1 MKKVYITEAQ
11 AELIVNHI
19 KNEKTINE
27 SWKDVVLGVAL
38 LAGISLTGHNKAQ
51 AQTALEDSKVLAQVQ
66 SVLQDERL
74 SKVVDSLESAG
85 LNNAEEYIKKNARK
99 IEKKFDQAS
108 VRVKGVKGGVK
119 VYYGDEVKKVEVSKY
134 PELVKKLKA
143 GYAITE
149 ISQDTIRQIMTDTV
163 QGESVVDT
171 LKLPYNVGDLFGS
184 GKFVLSQDGK
194 TSIKEILDSL
204 QSQGYSVIGVNIES
218 STDKQRVSDDLNR
231 KVGDLGY
238 KTGNEGLSQVRN
250 DQIKKVLLD
259 LGVDTTLIKQTVKFN
274 EGRGKL
280 GAVNPQD
287 ASARYVTLQIDMIK
301 IADEAPEDK
310 VITTVEEVIA
320 YNFELARVTSKR
332 FSIRLPKMSVNPS
345 GGKKGKCN
353 NSSCPSFK

>member
-19 KNEKTINE
+19 KNEKAINE

-51 AQTALEDSKVLAQVQ
+51 AQSALEDSKVLTQVQ

-74 SKVVDSLESAG
+74 SKVVDSLEAAG
-85 LNNAEEYIKKNARK
+85 LNNAEEFIKKNATK
-99 IEKKFDQAS
+99 IEDRFDRAS

-119 VYYGDEVKKVEVSKY
+119 VYYGDEVKEKEVSNY
-134 PELVKKLKA
+134 TELAKKLKS
-143 GYAITE
+143 GYAISE

-163 QGESVVDT
+163 QGEAVVDT
-171 LKLPYNVGDLFGS
+171 LKLPYNVGDMFGA

-194 TSIKEILDSL
+194 TSIKDILDSL
-204 QSQGYSVIGVNIES
+204 QSQRYSVIGIHIES
-218 STDKQRVSDDLNR
+218 STDKQRVSDDLNKR
-231 KVGDLGY
+231 VSDLGY
-238 KTGNEGLSQVRN
+238 KTSNEGLSQVRN

-259 LGVDTTLIKQTVKFN
+259 LGIDASMIKQTVLFN

-287 ASARYVTLQIDMIK
+287 ASARYVTLEVDMIK
-301 IADEAPEDK
+301 IEDSAPEDEI
-310 VITTVEEVIA
+310 ITTVEEVIA
-320 YNFELARVTSKR
+320 YNFKVAKVMGKKFTL
-332 FSIRLPKMSVNPS
+332 RLPSMSVNPKN
-345 GGKKGKCN
+345 GKKGKCN
-353 NSSCPSFK
+353 STTCPSFK

>member
-1 MKKVYITEAQ
+1 MKKVYITEKQAQ
-11 AELIVNHI
+11 LIVNYV
-19 KNEKTINE
+19 KSEKTIDE
-27 SWKDVVLGVAL
+27 SWKEVVLSVAL
-38 LAGISLTGHNKAQ
+38 LAGINLTGHNKAQ
-51 AQTALEDSKVLAQVQ
+51 AQSALEDEKVLTKVQ
-66 SVLQDERL
+66 SVLQDDRL

-85 LNNAEEYIKKNARK
+85 LKNAEEYIKKNANK
-99 IEKKFDQAS
+99 IEKRFDQAS

-119 VYYGDEVKKVEVSKY
+119 VYYGDETKEVKASNY
-134 PELVKKLKA
+134 TELAKKLKS

-149 ISQDTIRQIMTDTV
+149 ISQDTIKKIMTDTV

-171 LKLPYNVGDLFGS
+171 LKLPYNVGDLFGA

-204 QSQGYSVIGVNIES
+204 QSQGYSVIGVHVES
-218 STDKQRVSDDLNR
+218 STDKQRVSDDLN
-231 KVGDLGY
+231 KKIGDLGY

-259 LGVDTTLIKQTVKFN
+259 LGIDTSMIKQTVLFN

-287 ASARYVTLQIDMIK
+287 ASARYVTLQVDMIK

-310 VITTVEEVIA
+310 IITTVEEVIA
-320 YNFELARVTSKR
+320 YNFELAKVKSKS
-332 FSIRLPKMSVNPS
+332 FEIRLPKLSVNPKN
-345 GGKKGKCN
+345 GKKGKCN
-353 NSSCPSFK
+353 IGSCPSFK